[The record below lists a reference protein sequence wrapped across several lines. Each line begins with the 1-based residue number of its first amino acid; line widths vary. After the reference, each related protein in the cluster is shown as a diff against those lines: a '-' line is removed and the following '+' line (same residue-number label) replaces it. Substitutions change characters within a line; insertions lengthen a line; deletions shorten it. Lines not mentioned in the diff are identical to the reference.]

1 MKYWEN
7 VKTTLNIFLSIAADV
22 LLIIGFVFMF
32 GSVGNLDY
40 SIAIGSVT
48 DPAPDYRRL
57 LLGTLFVL
65 IGGTIVLWRQRK
77 DEQREISTQKWIRKL
92 TLQAWINEHS
102 YPSHMGK
109 HENKVL

>member
-22 LLIIGFVFMF
+22 LLIIGFVLMF

-40 SIAIGSVT
+40 SIAIGSII

-65 IGGTIVLWRQRK
+65 IGGTILLWRQRR
-77 DEQREISTQKWIRKL
+77 DERETFREQDKEIHREPGRM
-92 TLQAWINEHS
+92 A
-102 YPSHMGK
+102 G
-109 HENKVL
+109 

>member
-1 MKYWEN
+1 MKRIN
-7 VKTTLNIFLSIAADV
+7 DLFLSIAADV

-65 IGGTIVLWRQRK
+65 IGGTISLWRQRR
-77 DEQREISTQKWIRKL
+77 DERETFREQDKEIHREPGRM
-92 TLQAWINEHS
+92 A
-102 YPSHMGK
+102 G
-109 HENKVL
+109 

>member
-22 LLIIGFVFMF
+22 LLIIGFMFMF

-77 DEQREISTQKWIRKL
+77 DERETFRKSDKEIHREPGRM
-92 TLQAWINEHS
+92 A
-102 YPSHMGK
+102 G
-109 HENKVL
+109 

>member
-7 VKTTLNIFLSIAADV
+7 VKTTLNIFLNIAADV

-48 DPAPDYRRL
+48 DPAPDYRML

-77 DEQREISTQKWIRKL
+77 DERETFRKSDKEIHREPGRM
-92 TLQAWINEHS
+92 A
-102 YPSHMGK
+102 G
-109 HENKVL
+109 

>member
-22 LLIIGFVFMF
+22 LLIIGFVLMF

-65 IGGTIVLWRQRK
+65 IGGTIVLWRQRR
-77 DEQREISTQKWIRKL
+77 DEREAFRK
-92 TLQAWINEHS
+92 QDKEIHREPGRMAS
-102 YPSHMGK
+102 
-109 HENKVL
+109 